1 MTMSAA
7 LNSAMHVAMEQDD
20 KVLLIGEDITD
31 PIGGVFKV
39 SKGLSTRFGTD
50 RVLTTPIAEQGIVGT
65 ALGAALGGYRP
76 VAEIMFF
83 DFTLVCA
90 DQLINHA
97 AKLRYMSGGRT
108 PVPMTVRTTIGGG
121 RFGAQHTQSLESLFM
136 HIPGLK
142 VIMPSNPADAKGLLL
157 SSIFDEDPC
166 LFIEHG
172 GLLFARKAQV
182 PAGDYRVPLGK
193 AAVSRAGTD
202 VSVISYGAWV
212 PDCLAVADELAE
224 EGIEAEVIDLRSLLP
239 LDTDCVLSSVAKTS
253 RALIVHGATRFCGP
267 GAEIG
272 SLITE
277 ALFGQLRAPVSRLG
291 GAFAPMPFS
300 PELEVLPTRTD
311 IAAAIRELASS

>member
-1 MTMSAA
+1 M
-7 LNSAMHVAMEQDD
+7 
-20 KVLLIGEDITD
+20 
-31 PIGGVFKV
+31 
-39 SKGLSTRFGTD
+39 
-50 RVLTTPIAEQGIVGT
+50 
-65 ALGAALGGYRP
+65 
-76 VAEIMFF
+76 
-83 DFTLVCA
+83 
-90 DQLINHA
+90 
-97 AKLRYMSGGRT
+97 
-108 PVPMTVRTTIGGG
+108 
-121 RFGAQHTQSLESLFM
+121 
-136 HIPGLK
+136 
-142 VIMPSNPADAKGLLL
+142 
-157 SSIFDEDPC
+157 
-166 LFIEHG
+166 
-172 GLLFARKAQV
+172 
-182 PAGDYRVPLGK
+182 
-193 AAVSRAGTD
+193 
-202 VSVISYGAWV
+202 ISYGAWV